1 MAGDS
6 WPQAETAI
14 SVRPAC
20 CDEELYTSVLGA
32 DGDELVIVAPEH
44 KCIPAIPTPD
54 TAALV
59 GWGTPT
65 AHLARPARVAG
76 TSDRNHWRLTADGPV
91 NSIQRRNFV
100 RVPVDVGVE
109 LNTRTGPV
117 EATVLDLS
125 EAGIRCSTPS
135 DARLA
140 EDEPV
145 DLVLPLPDGDLELRG
160 TIMWVRDLR
169 QDLDLV
175 GIKLLGVTD
184 QSADRLR
191 KHIFA
196 EQLAQRR
203 KGL

>member
-6 WPQAETAI
+6 WPQAETAV
-14 SVRPAC
+14 SVRPDC
-20 CDEELYTSVLGA
+20 CAEELYTSVLGA
-32 DGDELVIVAPEH
+32 EGDELLIAAPEH
-44 KCIPAIPTPD
+44 KCVPAIPAPD

-76 TSDRNHWRLTADGPV
+76 TSERKYWRLTADGPI
-91 NSIQRRNFV
+91 NPIQRRNFV
-100 RVPVDVGVE
+100 RVPVDVEVE
-109 LNTRTGPV
+109 LTTRTGPV
-117 EATVLDLS
+117 GATILDMS
-125 EAGIRCSTPS
+125 EAGLRCSTPS

-140 EDEPV
+140 EDEAV
-145 DLVLPLPDGDLELRG
+145 ELILPLPDGDLEIRG

-169 QDLDLV
+169 QDLDLI
-175 GIKLLGVTD
+175 GIKLLGVTE

-196 EQLAQRR
+196 EQMAQRR